1 MKRFVLRG
9 ADIVTPVRV
18 VTDGALVVEHGRVAD
33 VLTTV
38 PPLGGEDV
46 RWVQGLIAP
55 AFVDLHSDALE
66 KEIQPRPSARMPVEL
81 ALIEFDRKLAGH
93 GVVTMAHALCFSETD
108 GNTRW
113 HLESEA
119 TARHVHAAAPACLIR
134 HLVHCRFEVTDL
146 GAAPTVSRLLRDG
159 IPCLFSYMDHAPG
172 GRQFQTIEDFV
183 AYYAPACGLD
193 QATALRLAEEKHR
206 RKREL
211 AATLK
216 AVLDSLAR
224 TARAH
229 GIRIASHDD
238 DTPAQVAAAAA
249 LGASI
254 VEFPVSVEAARAAHE
269 EGLHV
274 VMGAPNLL
282 RGRSTSGNLSAAE
295 ALRFGLLDS
304 ACSDYYPAALLHT
317 VAKLVSEGL
326 TDLPSAFRLVSL
338 HPARAL
344 GLDGEIGSLEAGKAA
359 DIVLIGERNGVP
371 VITETFHLG
380 ESVYVAGHKATR
392 PTCAAAAA

>member
-1 MKRFVLRG
+1 
-9 ADIVTPVRV
+9 VTPDRV
-18 VTDGALVVEHGRVAD
+18 VTDGALVVERGRIAD

-66 KEIQPRPSARMPVEL
+66 REIRPRPGAQMPLNL
-81 ALIEFDRKLAGH
+81 ALMEFDRKLAGH
-93 GVVTMAHALCFSETD
+93 GVVTIVHALCFSETD
-108 GNTRW
+108 GNARC

-119 TARHVHAAAPACLIR
+119 TARHVCAAGQGCLIR

-146 GAAPTVSRLLRDG
+146 GAAPTVSRLLKEG

-193 QATALRLAEEKHR
+193 RATAIRLAEEKHR
-206 RKREL
+206 RKREM
-211 AATLK
+211 AATLRG
-216 AVLDSLAR
+216 VLASLAR
-224 TARAH
+224 TARAG

-238 DTPAQVAAAAA
+238 DLPDHVAVAVA

-254 VEFPVSVEAARAAHE
+254 AEFPVSTAAARAARD

-274 VMGAPNLL
+274 TMGAPNLL

-295 ALRFGLLDS
+295 ALRLGLLDS
-304 ACSDYYPAALLHT
+304 VCSDYYPAALLHT
-317 VAKLVSEGL
+317 VAKVVTEGL
-326 TDLPSAFRLVSL
+326 ADLPSAFRLVSL

-344 GLDGEIGSLEAGKAA
+344 GLDSEIGSLEAGKAA
-359 DIVLIGERNGVP
+359 DIVLMGERNGVP